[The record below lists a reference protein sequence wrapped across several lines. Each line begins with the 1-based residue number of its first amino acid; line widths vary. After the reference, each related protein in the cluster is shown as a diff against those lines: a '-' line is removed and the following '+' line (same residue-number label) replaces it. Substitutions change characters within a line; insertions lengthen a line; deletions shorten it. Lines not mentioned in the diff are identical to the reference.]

1 LKPLFHALTLL
12 LFLSLPLHAF
22 ASSPDVTLE
31 GLDGKQHPMSEYI
44 GNGKWVVFNIWG
56 PGCPP
61 CASEMPEL
69 QNLHDAH
76 KDKDLIVVGM
86 ALDFPSFGYANKKEV
101 QAFVEDNFI
110 TFPIVLGD
118 HTTIQSMGG
127 GHLQGTPTTLLFD
140 PDGKLAAMQLGEINQ
155 QVVEDFIAKH

>member
-1 LKPLFHALTLL
+1 LKTLL
-12 LFLSLPLHAF
+12 RTLILIVISGIPLHAF
-22 ASSPDVTLE
+22 ATSPNVTLE
-31 GLDGKQHPMSEYI
+31 GLDGKQHQMSEYI
-44 GNGKWVVFNIWG
+44 GKGKWVVFNIWG

-86 ALDFPSFGYANKKEV
+86 ALDFPSFGYANRKEV
-101 QAFVEDNFI
+101 QAFVDDNFI

-118 HTTIQSMGG
+118 HTTIESMGG
-127 GHLQGTPTTLLFD
+127 GYLQGTPTTLVYN
-140 PDGKLAAMQLGEINQ
+140 PDGKLVGMQLGEINQ
-155 QVVEDFIAKH
+155 QVVEDFIAQQ